1 MITKIDCWKLYL
13 VALEEIEKAQGEKI
27 LFRNCSGGDVV
38 NKIYQKAKELNL

>member
-27 LFRNCSGGDVV
+27 HFRNGIGGDVV
-38 NKIYQKAKELNL
+38 DKLYQKAKELNL